1 MDPMRRKILAGIATM
16 TAAASIPVR
25 PTALRAQHSQRD
37 IAFERTGLMPGL
49 APGYLNNASHHPVT
63 SAAATAMAEY
73 AHNLVS
79 GQAAV
84 NSPAVRGKFAR
95 LIKADADEIVY
106 APSTSMGEN
115 LVTMALGLPGKGGRI
130 VTDALHFIGSFYLY
144 EQLARQ
150 GMEVVI
156 LPVLDDGSISLAQYA
171 EAITPDTRL
180 VAVSH
185 VSWVNG
191 FQHDLK
197 ALSDLAHE
205 QGAYLF
211 ADIIQSAGNTPIDVK
226 AMGVDFACSGTYK
239 WLMGDFGLAF
249 LYVDSRLVEALTPP
263 WFGYLQTRNFV
274 TPRTHLYP
282 FDEPGSPAYTSV
294 PAGGVGGIFNGSFPP
309 RLIEAGVNASL
320 DWLLETGVEALQA
333 NRQPMIQAL
342 HSTLRER
349 GHRPYTPEGSTSSI
363 VSFIMKDATAMDER
377 LQRAGISIA
386 TYGDRFRIS
395 PSFFNDMNDIDR
407 VIDVIGR
414 A

>member
-1 MDPMRRKILAGIATM
+1 MDLTRRNILAGLATL
-16 TAAASIPVR
+16 TATAGITGGSASLKAQQSLGG
-25 PTALRAQHSQRD
+25 TAFARGA
-37 IAFERTGLMPGL
+37 LMPGL

-63 SAAATAMAEY
+63 SGTAAAIAGY
-73 AHNLVS
+73 ANKLVT
-79 GQAAV
+79 GQAEAK
-84 NSPAVRGKFAR
+84 SQAVRSKFAR
-95 LIKADADEIVY
+95 LINANAEEIAY

-115 LVTMALGLPGKGGRI
+115 LVAMALDLPRKGGRI
-130 VTDALHFIGSFYLY
+130 VTDALHFVGSFYLY
-144 EQLARQ
+144 EQLAKQ

-156 LPVLDDGSISLAQYA
+156 LPVLEDGSVSNAQYA

-191 FQHDLK
+191 FQHNLK
-197 ALSDLAHE
+197 ALSDLAHA

-249 LYVDSRLVEALTPP
+249 LYADSRLVEALTPP
-263 WFGYLQTRNFV
+263 WYGYLQTRNFV
-274 TPRTHLYP
+274 TPLTHLYP
-282 FDEPGSPAYTSV
+282 FDEPGSPAYTSA

-309 RLIEAGVNASL
+309 RMIEAGAEVSL
-320 DWLLETGVEALQA
+320 DWLLETGVETLQA
-333 NRQPMIQAL
+333 HRQPMIQAL
-342 HSTLRER
+342 QSTFRER
-349 GHRPYTPEGSTSSI
+349 GFRPYTPEGSSSSL
-363 VSFIMKDATAMDER
+363 VSFIMKDATALDEK
-377 LQRAGISIA
+377 LKLAGITIA
-386 TYGDRFRIS
+386 TYPDRFRIS

>member
-1 MDPMRRKILAGIATM
+1 
-16 TAAASIPVR
+16 
-25 PTALRAQHSQRD
+25 
-37 IAFERTGLMPGL
+37 MPGL
-49 APGYLNNASHHPVT
+49 APGYLNSASHHPVT
-63 SAAATAMAEY
+63 SAASAAIAGY
-73 AHNLVS
+73 ASKLVT
-79 GQAAV
+79 GQAAA
-84 NSPAVRGKFAR
+84 NSQAVRGKFAR
-95 LIKADADEIVY
+95 LINANADEIVY

-115 LVTMALGLPGKGGRI
+115 LVTMALDLPNKGGRI

-144 EQLARQ
+144 EQLAKQ
-150 GMEVVI
+150 GMDVVI
-156 LPVLDDGSISLAQYA
+156 LPVLADGSVSIAQYA
-171 EAITPDTRL
+171 EAITADTRL

-197 ALSDLAHE
+197 ALSDLAHA

-249 LYVDSRLVEALTPP
+249 LYADSRLVEELTPP
-263 WFGYLQTRNFV
+263 WHGYLQTRNFV
-274 TPRTHLYP
+274 TPQTHLYP

-294 PAGGVGGIFNGSFPP
+294 TAGGVGGIFNGSFPP
-309 RLIEAGVNASL
+309 RMIEAGVDVSL
-320 DWLLETGVEALQA
+320 DWLLATGVETLAA
-333 NRQPMIQAL
+333 HRQPMIQAL
-342 HSTLRER
+342 QTRFREL
-349 GHRPYTPEGSTSSI
+349 GHRPYTPEGSTSSL
-363 VSFIMKDATAMDER
+363 VSFIMKDAPAMDER
-377 LQRAGISIA
+377 LQRAGITIA

>member
-1 MDPMRRKILAGIATM
+1 MDPTRRNILAGIASL
-16 TAAASIPVR
+16 TAAASIGAR
-25 PTALRAQHSQRD
+25 PTSLRAQQSGGSA
-37 IAFERTGLMPGL
+37 AFARGALLPGL
-49 APGYLNNASHHPVT
+49 APGYLNNASHHPIT
-63 SAAATAMAEY
+63 SAAANAVAGY
-73 AHNLVS
+73 ANKLVT
-79 GQAAV
+79 GQAAA
-84 NSPAVRGKFAR
+84 NSQVVRAKFAR
-95 LIKADADEIVY
+95 LINASADEIVY

-115 LVTMALGLPGKGGRI
+115 LVTMALDLPNRGGRI

-144 EQLARQ
+144 EQLAKQ
-150 GMEVVI
+150 GMDVVI
-156 LPVLDDGSISLAQYA
+156 LPALEDGSVSIAQYA
-171 EAITPDTRL
+171 EAITANTRL

-197 ALSDLAHE
+197 ALSDLAHA

-226 AMGVDFACSGTYK
+226 AMGVDFACAGTYK

-249 LYVDSRLVEALTPP
+249 LYVDRLLVENLTPP
-263 WFGYLQTRNFV
+263 WYGYLQTRNFV
-274 TPRTHLYP
+274 TPQTHLYP

-294 PAGGVGGIFNGSFPP
+294 SAGGIGSIFNGSFPP
-309 RLIEAGVNASL
+309 RMIEAGVEVSL
-320 DWLLETGVEALQA
+320 DWLLETGAETLEAH
-333 NRQPMIQAL
+333 RQPMMQAL
-342 HSTLRER
+342 QTRFREL
-349 GHRPYTPEGSTSSI
+349 GHRPYTPENSTSSL
-363 VSFIMKDATAMDER
+363 VSFIMKDATALDEKLR
-377 LQRAGISIA
+377 QAGITIA

>member
-1 MDPMRRKILAGIATM
+1 MDLTRRNILAGLATLT
-16 TAAASIPVR
+16 TAVGVTGGSA
-25 PTALRAQHSQRD
+25 TLKAQQNPGGTVFARG
-37 IAFERTGLMPGL
+37 ELMPGL
-49 APGYLNNASHHPVT
+49 APGYLNNASHHPVMSGAA
-63 SAAATAMAEY
+63 SAIAGY
-73 AHNLVS
+73 ANNLVT
-79 GQAAV
+79 GHAAG
-84 NSPAVRGKFAR
+84 NSQAVRSKFAR
-95 LIKADADEIVY
+95 LINANADEVVY
-106 APSTSMGEN
+106 APSTSMGEY
-115 LVTMALGLPGKGGRI
+115 LVTMALNLPRKGGRI

-144 EQLARQ
+144 EQLAKQ

-156 LPVLDDGSISLAQYA
+156 LPVLEDGSVSISQYA
-171 EAITPDTRL
+171 EAITADTRL

-197 ALSDLAHE
+197 ALSDLAHA

-249 LYVDSRLVEALTPP
+249 LYADSRLVEELTPP
-263 WFGYLQTRNFV
+263 WYGYLQTRNFV
-274 TPRTHLYP
+274 TPLTHLYP

-294 PAGGVGGIFNGSFPP
+294 PASGVGGIFNGSFPP
-309 RLIEAGVNASL
+309 RMIEAGVEVSL
-320 DWLLETGVEALQA
+320 DWLLETGVETLQAHRLPMIRALQT
-333 NRQPMIQAL
+333 
-342 HSTLRER
+342 TLRER
-349 GHRPYTPEGSTSSI
+349 GHRPYTPEGSTSSL
-363 VSFIMKDATAMDER
+363 VSFILKDATVLDEK